1 MTLTRGVLWDSSV
14 ILALL
19 DANDAD
25 HGRAVQVARQIAAAR
40 RPSFITNYI
49 QVEAHALLLRKLGR
63 MLAREWLLTGG
74 LPVVRAL
81 PAEEDRAREI
91 IARHSDKNWSLCDA
105 ISFAVLE
112 ARAVRRAVTFDHH
125 FRQYSRI
132 EVLGLDA

>member
-1 MTLTRGVLWDSSV
+1 MNVRQGVLWDSSA

-25 HGRAVQVARQIAAAR
+25 HGRAVQVATQIASER
-40 RPSFITNYI
+40 RPSFVTNYI
-49 QVEAHALLLRKLGR
+49 EVEAHALLLRKLGR

-81 PAEEDRAREI
+81 PADENRAREI

-112 ARAVRRAVTFDHH
+112 ARGVRRAFTFDHH
-125 FRQYSRI
+125 FLQYSRI
-132 EVLGLDA
+132 EVLGLST